1 MTDLEVHDYVD
12 KMNAELMEKS
22 HHNYQ
27 TAVEALMIALVAN
40 LRTISMNDPQPD
52 QYDLT
57 DQIVTLEKTLQ
68 ALRDVISRA
77 HNIVPTT

>member
-1 MTDLEVHDYVD
+1 MTS
-12 KMNAELMEKS
+12 KMKS
-22 HHNYQ
+22 STLSEMAILTHQ
-27 TAVEALMIALVAN
+27 IQGKLILLDALD
-40 LRTISMNDPQPD
+40 RDTTQPD
-52 QYDLT
+52 NYDLT

>member
-1 MTDLEVHDYVD
+1 MTS
-12 KMNAELMEKS
+12 KMKS
-22 HHNYQ
+22 STLSEMAILTHQ
-27 TAVEALMIALVAN
+27 IQGKLILLDALD
-40 LRTISMNDPQPD
+40 RDTTQPD

-68 ALRDVISRA
+68 SLRDVISRA

>member
-1 MTDLEVHDYVD
+1 MTS
-12 KMNAELMEKS
+12 KMKS
-22 HHNYQ
+22 STLSEMAILTHQ
-27 TAVEALMIALVAN
+27 IQGKLILLDALD
-40 LRTISMNDPQPD
+40 RDTTQPD
-52 QYDLT
+52 KYDLT

>member
-1 MTDLEVHDYVD
+1 MTS
-12 KMNAELMEKS
+12 KMKS
-22 HHNYQ
+22 STLSEMAILTHQ
-27 TAVEALMIALVAN
+27 IQGKLILLDALD
-40 LRTISMNDPQPD
+40 RDTTQPD